1 MAPTHNIVQVYCTHI
16 TEPWEQKEFD
26 RLLGLLSAEMQ
37 KSVLM
42 ETGWEEQYGNMAR
55 KLLLLHGLK
64 KASFDLK
71 EPLQQIQY
79 TPTGK
84 PYIPN
89 APNFSA
95 ANDGTVAV
103 CALSSTSVLGIDVE
117 RIKPTNL
124 ADFREKLTFLE
135 WREIYSDIIPL
146 RRFYEIWTIKE
157 SVIKADGEAGK
168 SKIKDIFVQPDV
180 AFCNAKYWYI
190 NPVELDCYGYL
201 SFMVCSAPHAEIEI
215 VNVDLRQAFPA

>member
-1 MAPTHNIVQVYCTHI
+1 MAPVHNIVQVYCTHI
-16 TEPWEQKEFD
+16 SEPWVQGEFD
-26 RLLGLLSAEMQ
+26 RLMSLLSPKMQ
-37 KSVLM
+37 QSVLM
-42 ETGWEEQYGNMAR
+42 EKGWEEQYGNLAR

-64 KASFDLK
+64 KAEVEMK
-71 EPLQQIQY
+71 NPLEHIQH
-79 TPTGK
+79 TTTGK
-84 PYIPN
+84 PYIPE
-89 APNFSA
+89 APHFSA
-95 ANDGTVAV
+95 ANDGAVAV
-103 CALSSTSVLGIDVE
+103 CALSRTSVLGIDVE

-124 ADFREKLTFLE
+124 SDFREKLTFLE

-215 VNVDLRQAFPA
+215 VNVDLLQAFPA